1 MDMIQ
6 DWMIIN
12 KIKMGDPDAWDILVH
27 KYYDSVYFYCV
38 RRCYGD
44 CDIASDLTQDI
55 FLKLVESLPRYRFIG
70 KFQNYLYTMA
80 VNTCN
85 NYLKKRH
92 IEQIELT
99 DNFTTDL
106 DTSLIDEILHDERK
120 ETVQKALDLLPE
132 IQREVVILRYYHDL
146 KVKDIATIT
155 GVGVTLLISA
165 LMHSSMSVLAVSLG
179 VYILPLLLVQMIK
192 TGVGNKILYLF
203 PINNLNVQ
211 NILGILYSKD
221 AFFFHSFFINIGFI
235 FIFQLLIRVGMQLYC
250 FIYIKHWKF

>member
-1 MDMIQ
+1 MLYFSGKGCSEFPKKVLILIGILN
-6 DWMIIN
+6 WMIIN

-155 GVGVTLLISA
+155 GVGVSTVQSRIYQGLRKLEK
-165 LMHSSMSVLAVSLG
+165 VLEREEFYDG
-179 VYILPLLLVQMIK
+179 
-192 TGVGNKILYLF
+192 
-203 PINNLNVQ
+203 
-211 NILGILYSKD
+211 
-221 AFFFHSFFINIGFI
+221 
-235 FIFQLLIRVGMQLYC
+235 
-250 FIYIKHWKF
+250 

>member
-146 KVKDIATIT
+146 KVKDSNVLHFHISDNRIDI
-155 GVGVTLLISA
+155 VGNQGCLTVIHRHA
-165 LMHSSMSVLAVSLG
+165 PFF
-179 VYILPLLLVQMIK
+179 LPIR
-192 TGVGNKILYLF
+192 GNKI
-203 PINNLNVQ
+203 IQ
-211 NILGILYSKD
+211 KS
-221 AFFFHSFFINIGFI
+221 
-235 FIFQLLIRVGMQLYC
+235 
-250 FIYIKHWKF
+250 

>member
-55 FLKLVESLPRYRFIG
+55 FLKLVESLPKYRFIG
-70 KFQNYLYTMA
+70 KFRNYLYTMA

-120 ETVQKALDLLPE
+120 ETVVMQL
-132 IQREVVILRYYHDL
+132 
-146 KVKDIATIT
+146 
-155 GVGVTLLISA
+155 VGIGFVESVTLLISA

>member
-1 MDMIQ
+1 MFLNDLLRLVVYIERRIIKRKVMDMIQ

-155 GVGVTLLISA
+155 GVGVSTVQSRIYQGLRKLEK
-165 LMHSSMSVLAVSLG
+165 VLEREEFYDG
-179 VYILPLLLVQMIK
+179 
-192 TGVGNKILYLF
+192 
-203 PINNLNVQ
+203 
-211 NILGILYSKD
+211 
-221 AFFFHSFFINIGFI
+221 
-235 FIFQLLIRVGMQLYC
+235 
-250 FIYIKHWKF
+250 

>member
-1 MDMIQ
+1 MEKKKN
-6 DWMIIN
+6 WMIIKKKN
-12 KIKMGDPDAWDILVH
+12 IIDKDAKEIIVQ

-155 GVGVTLLISA
+155 GVGVSTVQSRIYQGLRKLEK
-165 LMHSSMSVLAVSLG
+165 VLEREEFYDG
-179 VYILPLLLVQMIK
+179 
-192 TGVGNKILYLF
+192 
-203 PINNLNVQ
+203 
-211 NILGILYSKD
+211 
-221 AFFFHSFFINIGFI
+221 
-235 FIFQLLIRVGMQLYC
+235 
-250 FIYIKHWKF
+250 

>member
-132 IQREVVILRYYHDL
+132 IQREVVILRYKY
-146 KVKDIATIT
+146 
-155 GVGVTLLISA
+155 G
-165 LMHSSMSVLAVSLG
+165 
-179 VYILPLLLVQMIK
+179 ILPDTEYTNNELMKVA
-192 TGVGNKILYLF
+192 GVL
-203 PINNLNVQ
+203 
-211 NILGILYSKD
+211 LGIGIFLLALFGVLSKKM
-221 AFFFHSFFINIGFI
+221 N
-235 FIFQLLIRVGMQLYC
+235 Y
-250 FIYIKHWKF
+250 KK

>member
-55 FLKLVESLPRYRFIG
+55 FLKLVESLPKYRFIG
-70 KFQNYLYTMA
+70 KFRNYLYTMA

-120 ETVQKALDLLPE
+120 ETVVMQL
-132 IQREVVILRYYHDL
+132 
-146 KVKDIATIT
+146 
-155 GVGVTLLISA
+155 VGIGFVESVTLLISA

-211 NILGILYSKD
+211 NILGI
-221 AFFFHSFFINIGFI
+221 
-235 FIFQLLIRVGMQLYC
+235 
-250 FIYIKHWKF
+250 

>member
-6 DWMIIN
+6 DWMIIT

-155 GVGVTLLISA
+155 GVGVSTVQSRIYQGLRKLEK
-165 LMHSSMSVLAVSLG
+165 VLEREEFYDG
-179 VYILPLLLVQMIK
+179 
-192 TGVGNKILYLF
+192 
-203 PINNLNVQ
+203 
-211 NILGILYSKD
+211 
-221 AFFFHSFFINIGFI
+221 
-235 FIFQLLIRVGMQLYC
+235 
-250 FIYIKHWKF
+250 

>member
-55 FLKLVESLPRYRFIG
+55 FLKFPLQYNHIQIYFLILVMQLVGIGFVES
-70 KFQNYLYTMA
+70 
-80 VNTCN
+80 
-85 NYLKKRH
+85 
-92 IEQIELT
+92 
-99 DNFTTDL
+99 
-106 DTSLIDEILHDERK
+106 
-120 ETVQKALDLLPE
+120 
-132 IQREVVILRYYHDL
+132 
-146 KVKDIATIT
+146 
-155 GVGVTLLISA
+155 VTLLISA

-235 FIFQLLIRVGMQLYC
+235 FIFQFLIRVGMQLYC
-250 FIYIKHWKF
+250 FIHIKHWKF

>member
-1 MDMIQ
+1 MFLNDLLRLVVYIYRRIIKRKVMDMIQ

-155 GVGVTLLISA
+155 GVGVSTVQSRIYQGLRKLEK
-165 LMHSSMSVLAVSLG
+165 VLEREEFYDG
-179 VYILPLLLVQMIK
+179 
-192 TGVGNKILYLF
+192 
-203 PINNLNVQ
+203 
-211 NILGILYSKD
+211 
-221 AFFFHSFFINIGFI
+221 
-235 FIFQLLIRVGMQLYC
+235 
-250 FIYIKHWKF
+250 

>member
-1 MDMIQ
+1 MTALCSGKICTIFPEKGALNFWKACTIALEYSDMIQ

-155 GVGVTLLISA
+155 GVGVSTVQSRIYQGLRKLEK
-165 LMHSSMSVLAVSLG
+165 VLEREEFYDG
-179 VYILPLLLVQMIK
+179 
-192 TGVGNKILYLF
+192 
-203 PINNLNVQ
+203 
-211 NILGILYSKD
+211 
-221 AFFFHSFFINIGFI
+221 
-235 FIFQLLIRVGMQLYC
+235 
-250 FIYIKHWKF
+250 

>member
-155 GVGVTLLISA
+155 GVGV
-165 LMHSSMSVLAVSLG
+165 G

-211 NILGILYSKD
+211 NISGILYSKD

-250 FIYIKHWKF
+250 FIHIKHWKF

>member
-92 IEQIELT
+92 I
-99 DNFTTDL
+99 
-106 DTSLIDEILHDERK
+106 
-120 ETVQKALDLLPE
+120 
-132 IQREVVILRYYHDL
+132 
-146 KVKDIATIT
+146 
-155 GVGVTLLISA
+155 
-165 LMHSSMSVLAVSLG
+165 
-179 VYILPLLLVQMIK
+179 
-192 TGVGNKILYLF
+192 
-203 PINNLNVQ
+203 
-211 NILGILYSKD
+211 
-221 AFFFHSFFINIGFI
+221 
-235 FIFQLLIRVGMQLYC
+235 IRG
-250 FIYIKHWKF
+250 

>member
-12 KIKMGDPDAWDILVH
+12 KIKMGDHDAWDILVH

-155 GVGVTLLISA
+155 GVGVSTVQSRIYQGLRKLEK
-165 LMHSSMSVLAVSLG
+165 VLEREEFYDG
-179 VYILPLLLVQMIK
+179 
-192 TGVGNKILYLF
+192 
-203 PINNLNVQ
+203 
-211 NILGILYSKD
+211 
-221 AFFFHSFFINIGFI
+221 
-235 FIFQLLIRVGMQLYC
+235 
-250 FIYIKHWKF
+250 